1 MSCCAENACVFPDE
15 GPPLESWAE
24 QEMLLASRVVSDGVR
39 QVTIS
44 VPGMHCGA
52 CIRSVEGALSVLPGI
67 DAARVNLSTRRVSVR
82 WRGERPPAIIRTLA
96 QTGYEAHLEDTGPDE
111 RDPRFDELLRSLAV
125 AGFAAMNVMLLSVSV
140 WTGADAATRDLFHW
154 ISAAIAFP
162 ALLYSGRMFFRPAWK
177 AVRHGHTN
185 MDVPISIG
193 VLLAYGLSLYETIH
207 RGEHAY
213 FDASVT
219 LLFVL
224 LIGRTLDHLVRQRA
238 RSAVSGLARLGARG
252 AMILRADGS
261 RDYLP
266 TDEIEQGMRIL
277 LAPGERVPVDAR
289 IEDGTSDIDCSLV
302 TGEGDPRQVAAG
314 AELLSG
320 TLNLTAP
327 LTIIA
332 TATARDSFLCEMMRL
347 VETAENAHPAPVSIA
362 DKAAGLYAPVVHA
375 AAALA
380 LLGWLIASGDLH
392 QAVTVAVAVLII
404 TCPCA
409 LGLAVPMVQV
419 AAARRLFEGGVM
431 VKDGAAVEQL
441 LGVDVVVL
449 DKTGTLTENCRLID
463 DASATDLAHLALAA
477 GIAANSAHPQS
488 RALAARKRPDDPPL
502 VFESVEEHPGLGVQ
516 AIKGHSVYRLGRAE
530 WALRDGQ
537 SCGQGGTVLSQN
549 GILLQVFRFSD
560 GIRPG
565 AAQAVADLRKMG
577 LSVEVI
583 SGDRQDLVR
592 QTSRAVGIDRFEG
605 EAMPARKLAR
615 LAELAKSGHKVLM
628 VGDGLNDAPALAAA
642 DVSMAPAD
650 AADIGRS
657 AAGFVFLH
665 RSLEAVPHAIAL
677 SRRAGTLI
685 RQNLAFAVGYNAVAF
700 PFAALGHV
708 TPLIAAL
715 AMSGSSLLV
724 VANSLRLG
732 RYRFCSATVE
742 GERQV
747 RRSRRTVQAM
757 S

>member
-1 MSCCAENACVFPDE
+1 
-15 GPPLESWAE
+15 
-24 QEMLLASRVVSDGVR
+24 MLLASRVVADGVR
-39 QVTIS
+39 QVTLS
-44 VPGMHCGA
+44 VPAIHCGA
-52 CIRSVEGALSVLPGI
+52 CIRAVEDVISDLPGI
-67 DAARVNLSTRRVSVR
+67 EAARVNLSTRRVSVS
-82 WRGERPPAIIRTLA
+82 WRGERPPSIIRPLA
-96 QTGYEAHLEDTGPDE
+96 QIGYEAHLQDTGADE
-111 RDPRFDELLRSLAV
+111 RDPRLDELLRSLAV

-162 ALLYSGRMFFRPAWK
+162 ARLFSGRVFFRPAWN

-207 RGEHAY
+207 RGEYAY

-224 LIGRTLDHLVRQRA
+224 LIGRTLDHLVRERA

-252 AMILRADGS
+252 AMVLRPDGS

-266 TDEIEQGMRIL
+266 TDEIERGMRIL

-289 IEDGTSDIDCSLV
+289 VEDGTSEIDYSLV
-302 TGEGDPRQVAAG
+302 TGEGDPRQVGAG

-332 TATARDSFLCEMMRL
+332 TGTARDSFFCDMLRL
-347 VETAENAHPAPVSIA
+347 VEAAENARPARVSIV
-362 DKAAGLYAPVVHA
+362 DKVAGLYAPVVHA

-380 LLGWLIASGDLH
+380 LLGWLIANGDLH

-419 AAARRLFEGGVM
+419 AAARRLFEAGVM
-431 VKDGAAVEQL
+431 VKDGAAVEQVL
-441 LGVDVVVL
+441 DVDVVVF
-449 DKTGTLTENCRLID
+449 DKTGTLTENCRLIAD
-463 DASATDLAHLALAA
+463 KHATDSAHLALAA
-477 GIAANSAHPQS
+477 GIAAYSSHPQS
-488 RALAARKRPDDPPL
+488 RALAVHKRRDDPPL
-502 VFESVEEHPGLGVQ
+502 VFDGVKEHPGLGVE
-516 AIKGHSVYRLGRAE
+516 ATMGGNVYRLGRAE
-530 WALRDGQ
+530 WALQGGPPSRRD
-537 SCGQGGTVLSQN
+537 GTVLSKN

-560 GIRPG
+560 AIRPG
-565 AAQAVADLRKMG
+565 AAQTVAELGRMR

-583 SGDRQDLVR
+583 SGDRQDSVR
-592 QTSRAVGIDRFEG
+592 RTSRAVGIDRFEA

-615 LAELAKSGHKVLM
+615 LAELSHSGQKVLM

-657 AAGFVFLH
+657 AAGFVFLY
-665 RSLEAVPHAIAL
+665 RSLGAVPHSIAL
-677 SRRAGTLI
+677 SRRAGLLI
-685 RQNLAFAVGYNAVAF
+685 RQNLAFAVAYNAMAF
-700 PFAALGHV
+700 PFAALGYV

-724 VANSLRLG
+724 VANSLRLD
-732 RYRFCSATVE
+732 RYRFDNDTAEGKRQVLHSGHTVE
-742 GERQV
+742 
-747 RRSRRTVQAM
+747 TM